1 MDQEKIGKLIKKIRI
16 EGKYSQKEFAEKYG
30 VTPQAV
36 SKWENGKNIPDIAI
50 LKEICNDN
58 NLKIDEFLNAKSL
71 EKKKNIIIIIIIILS
86 FIIIGIG
93 VISVKHNNDSFKLKT
108 ITSACEE
115 FGLYGSIA
123 YNKNKSSIYIDN
135 VTYCGEKKL
144 PKYKKISCT
153 LFEKEKDT
161 INVINSYD
169 SEGGKIITIDLFL
182 KDFSF
187 KVDDYEHTCKNYKN
201 DSFYLEIKAITLDD
215 KVELHEIPLILG
227 DGCN

>member
-1 MDQEKIGKLIKKIRI
+1 MNQEKIGKLIKKIRI
-16 EGKYSQKEFAEKYG
+16 KNKLSQKEFADKYG

-36 SKWENGKNIPDIAI
+36 SKWETGKNIPDIAI

-58 NLKIDEFLNAKSL
+58 NLKIDEFLSAKSM
-71 EKKKNIIIIIIIILS
+71 KRKNVMIIIIILLC
-86 FIIIGIG
+86 FIVIGIG
-93 VISVKHNNDSFKLKT
+93 VITVKHNNDTFKLKT
-108 ITSACEE
+108 ITSACKE

-123 YNKNKSSIYIDN
+123 YNKSKSSIYIDN

-161 INVINSYD
+161 INVINSYE
-169 SEGGKIITIDLFL
+169 SEDEKALTIDNFL

-187 KVDDYEHTCKNYKN
+187 KVDDYEHSCKNYKK

-215 KVELHEIPLILG
+215 KVELHEIPLVLE
-227 DGCN
+227 DDCK

>member
-1 MDQEKIGKLIKKIRI
+1 MNQEKIGKLIKKIRI
-16 EGKYSQKEFAEKYG
+16 KNKLSQKEFADKYG

-36 SKWENGKNIPDIAI
+36 SKWETGKNIPDIAI

-58 NLKIDEFLNAKSL
+58 NLKIDEFLSAKSM
-71 EKKKNIIIIIIIILS
+71 KRKNVMIIIIILLC
-86 FIIIGIG
+86 FIVIGIG
-93 VISVKHNNDSFKLKT
+93 VITVKHNNDTFKLKT
-108 ITSACEE
+108 ITSACKE

-123 YNKNKSSIYIDN
+123 YNKSKSSIYIDN

-153 LFEKEKDT
+153 LFEREGDN
-161 INVINSYD
+161 INVINSYE
-169 SEGGKIITIDLFL
+169 SEDEKALTIDNFL

-187 KVDDYEHTCKNYKN
+187 KVDDYEHSCKNYKK

-215 KVELHEIPLILG
+215 KVELHEIPLVLE
-227 DGCN
+227 DDCK

>member
-1 MDQEKIGKLIKKIRI
+1 MNQEKIGKLIKKIRI
-16 EGKYSQKEFAEKYG
+16 KNKLSQKEFADKYG

-36 SKWENGKNIPDIAI
+36 SKWETGKNIPDIAI

-58 NLKIDEFLNAKSL
+58 NLKIDEFLSAKSM
-71 EKKKNIIIIIIIILS
+71 KRKNVMIIIIILLC
-86 FIIIGIG
+86 FIVICIG
-93 VISVKHNNDSFKLKT
+93 VITVKHNNDTFKLKT
-108 ITSACEE
+108 ITSACKE

-123 YNKNKSSIYIDN
+123 YNKSKSSIYIDN

-153 LFEKEKDT
+153 LFEREDDT
-161 INVINSYD
+161 INVINSYE
-169 SEGGKIITIDLFL
+169 SEDEKALTIDNFL

-187 KVDDYEHTCKNYKN
+187 KVDDYEHSCKNYKK

-215 KVELHEIPLILG
+215 KVELHEIPLVLE
-227 DGCN
+227 DDCK

>member
-1 MDQEKIGKLIKKIRI
+1 MNQEKIGKLIKKIRI
-16 EGKYSQKEFAEKYG
+16 KNRLSQKEFADKYG

-36 SKWENGKNIPDIAI
+36 SKWETGKNIPDIAI

-58 NLKIDEFLNAKSL
+58 NLKIDEFLSAKSM
-71 EKKKNIIIIIIIILS
+71 KRKNVMIIIIILLC
-86 FIIIGIG
+86 FIVIGIG
-93 VISVKHNNDSFKLKT
+93 VITVKHNNDTFKLKT
-108 ITSACEE
+108 ITSACKE

-123 YNKNKSSIYIDN
+123 YNKSKSSIYIDN

-153 LFEKEKDT
+153 LFEREDDT
-161 INVINSYD
+161 INVINSYE
-169 SEGGKIITIDLFL
+169 SEDGKALTIDNFL

-187 KVDDYEHTCKNYKN
+187 KVDDYEHSCKNYKK

-215 KVELHEIPLILG
+215 KVELHEIPLVLE
-227 DGCN
+227 DDCK

>member
-1 MDQEKIGKLIKKIRI
+1 MNQEKIGKLIKKIRI
-16 EGKYSQKEFAEKYG
+16 KNRLSQKEFADKYG

-36 SKWENGKNIPDIAI
+36 SKWETGKNIPDIAI

-58 NLKIDEFLNAKSL
+58 NLKIDEFLSAKSL
-71 EKKKNIIIIIIIILS
+71 KRKNVMIIIIILLC
-86 FIIIGIG
+86 FIVIGIG
-93 VISVKHNNDSFKLKT
+93 VITVKHNNDTFKLKT
-108 ITSACEE
+108 ITSACKE

-123 YNKNKSSIYIDN
+123 YNKSKSSIYIDN

-153 LFEKEKDT
+153 LFEREDDT
-161 INVINSYD
+161 INVINSYE
-169 SEGGKIITIDLFL
+169 SEDEKALTIDNFL

-187 KVDDYEHTCKNYKN
+187 KVDDYEHSCKNYKK

-215 KVELHEIPLILG
+215 KVELHEIPLVLE
-227 DGCN
+227 DDCK

>member
-1 MDQEKIGKLIKKIRI
+1 MNQEKIGKLIKKIRI
-16 EGKYSQKEFAEKYG
+16 KNKLSQKEFADKYG

-36 SKWENGKNIPDIAI
+36 SKWETGKNIPDIGI

-58 NLKIDEFLNAKSL
+58 NLKIDEFLSAKSM
-71 EKKKNIIIIIIIILS
+71 KRKNVMIIIIILLC
-86 FIIIGIG
+86 FIVIGIG
-93 VISVKHNNDSFKLKT
+93 VVTVKHNNDTFKLKT
-108 ITSACEE
+108 ITSACKE

-123 YNKNKSSIYIDN
+123 YNKSKSSIYIDN

-153 LFEKEKDT
+153 LFEREDDT
-161 INVINSYD
+161 INVINSYE
-169 SEGGKIITIDLFL
+169 SEDEKALTIDNFL

-187 KVDDYEHTCKNYKN
+187 KVDDYEHSCKNYKK

-215 KVELHEIPLILG
+215 KVELHEIPLVLE
-227 DGCN
+227 DDCK

>member
-1 MDQEKIGKLIKKIRI
+1 MNQEKIGKLIKKIRI
-16 EGKYSQKEFAEKYG
+16 KNRLSQKEFADKYG

-36 SKWENGKNIPDIAI
+36 SKWETGKNIPDIGI

-58 NLKIDEFLNAKSL
+58 NLKIDEFLNAKSM
-71 EKKKNIIIIIIIILS
+71 KRKNAMIIIILLC
-86 FIIIGIG
+86 FVVIGIG
-93 VISVKHNNDSFKLKT
+93 VITVKHNNDTFKLKT
-108 ITSACEE
+108 ITSACKE

-123 YNKNKSSIYIDN
+123 YNKSKSSIYIDN

-153 LFEKEKDT
+153 LFEREDDT
-161 INVINSYD
+161 INVINSYE
-169 SEGGKIITIDLFL
+169 SEDGKALTIDNFL

-187 KVDDYEHTCKNYKN
+187 KVDDYEHSCKNYKK

-215 KVELHEIPLILG
+215 KVELHEIPLVLE
-227 DGCN
+227 DDCK

>member
-1 MDQEKIGKLIKKIRI
+1 MNQEKIGKLIKKIRI
-16 EGKYSQKEFAEKYG
+16 KNKLSQKEFADKYG

-36 SKWENGKNIPDIAI
+36 SKWETGKNIPDIAI

-58 NLKIDEFLNAKSL
+58 NLKIDEFLSAKSM
-71 EKKKNIIIIIIIILS
+71 KRKNVLIIIIIIILS

-93 VISVKHNNDSFKLKT
+93 VIPVKHNNDTFKLKT
-108 ITSACEE
+108 ITSACKE

-123 YNKNKSSIYIDN
+123 YNKSKSSIYIDN

-144 PKYKKISCT
+144 PKYKKISYT
-153 LFEKEKDT
+153 LFEREDDT
-161 INVINSYD
+161 INVINSYE
-169 SEGGKIITIDLFL
+169 SEDEKALTIDNFL

-187 KVDDYEHTCKNYKN
+187 KVDDYEHSCKNYKK

-215 KVELHEIPLILG
+215 KVELHEIPLVLE
-227 DGCN
+227 DDCK

>member
-1 MDQEKIGKLIKKIRI
+1 MNQEKIGKLIKKIRI
-16 EGKYSQKEFAEKYG
+16 KNRLSQKDFADKYG

-36 SKWENGKNIPDIAI
+36 SKWETGKNIPDIGV

-58 NLKIDEFLNAKSL
+58 NLKIDEFLSAKSM
-71 EKKKNIIIIIIIILS
+71 KKKNIIIIIMILLLLIVVGVGIIT
-86 FIIIGIG
+86 
-93 VISVKHNNDSFKLKT
+93 VKHNNDSFKMKT
-108 ITSACEE
+108 ISSACKE

-135 VTYCGEKKL
+135 ITYCGEKKL

-153 LFEKEKDT
+153 LFEREDDT
-161 INVINSYD
+161 INVINSYESD
-169 SEGGKIITIDLFL
+169 DGKTLTIDTFL

-187 KVDDYEHTCKNYKN
+187 KVDDYEHSCKNYKK

-215 KVELHEIPLILG
+215 KVELHEIPLVLE
-227 DGCN
+227 DNCK

>member
-1 MDQEKIGKLIKKIRI
+1 MESTLFKISEPSRVSGVLYGPITLVYGLGGIALTLADKYILSKIKCNK
-16 EGKYSQKEFAEKYG
+16 
-30 VTPQAV
+30 V
-36 SKWENGKNIPDIAI
+36 
-50 LKEICNDN
+50 LK
-58 NLKIDEFLNAKSL
+58 
-71 EKKKNIIIIIIIILS
+71 IILS

-169 SEGGKIITIDLFL
+169 SEDGKIITIDLFL